1 MDRCSSFTSHSC
13 GEFRCFS
20 IQKASVEDF
29 GSIGNGLAVTAWV
42 KEAKNDDRRE
52 NGQAGRKNRTCHW
65 WDERDWS
72 CYRETLRSGRSIR
85 PWLLARDC
93 HRIASTALP
102 RPPCA
107 HSPGRGQW
115 MCGVAAFG

>member
-1 MDRCSSFTSHSC
+1 MDRCSSFTSHSF
-13 GEFRCFS
+13 GKFRCFS

-65 WDERDWS
+65 WDKRDWS
-72 CYRETLRSGRSIR
+72 CYRETLRSGRSIC
-85 PWLLARDC
+85 LH
-93 HRIASTALP
+93 HRSTREGSSRYFVCQRGYRKRCSP
-102 RPPCA
+102 RRN
-107 HSPGRGQW
+107 HRG
-115 MCGVAAFG
+115 VL